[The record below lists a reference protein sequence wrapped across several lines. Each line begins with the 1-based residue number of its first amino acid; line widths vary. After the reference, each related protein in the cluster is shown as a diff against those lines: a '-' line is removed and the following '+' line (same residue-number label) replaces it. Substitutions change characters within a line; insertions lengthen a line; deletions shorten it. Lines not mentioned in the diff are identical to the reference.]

1 MTRTHTESRL
11 STSQILS
18 NREICPG
25 YYRMRIACGQMY
37 QDALPGQFVMVRG
50 VGQTSPI
57 LRRPFSIHDLTMEG
71 GRVTGFDILYKII
84 GKGTE
89 ALSRSRAG
97 DMVDVLGPLGRG
109 FSTRG
114 DFRRVHMVAGGIGV
128 APLVFLAKHFM
139 RQGFS
144 SSQITLFI
152 GGRSCGDLLCLEIF
166 QDLGIQLKVTTDD
179 GSAGSQCL
187 ITQPLAETL
196 KQQKPEIL
204 FACGPVPMLREV
216 MAISRKNSITC
227 QISIET
233 MMACGMGACLGCA
246 VENRNSKEK
255 YLHACMDGPVFE
267 VGQIV
272 L

>member
-1 MTRTHTESRL
+1 MTITCTESRL
-11 STSQILS
+11 SASQILS
-18 NREICPG
+18 NREICSG
-25 YYRMRIACGQMY
+25 YFRIRIACDQVY

-50 VGQTSPI
+50 VGQASPL
-57 LRRPFSIHDLTMEG
+57 LRRPFSIHDLIMEG

-89 ALSRSRAG
+89 ALSRGRAG

-128 APLVFLAKHFM
+128 APLVFLAKHLM
-139 RQGFS
+139 RQGLP

-166 QDLGIQLKVTTDD
+166 EHLGIQLKVTTDD

-196 KQQKPEIL
+196 RQQKPEIL
-204 FACGPVPMLREV
+204 FACGPMPMLREV
-216 MAISRKNSITC
+216 MAISRKDGIPC

-246 VENRNSKEK
+246 VEKRDSKEK

-267 VGQIV
+267 AGRIKI
-272 L
+272 